1 MGRQVQLLCIMCN
14 NSQGGEEENIPNEA
28 KYERRAETNKP
39 DHVAERSRTNIFC
52 VQSSILN
59 HQNERAQKQKKNKQT
74 KQLGAFLCLSS
85 LESFLVCWMAL
96 YVEKHIPSSQNDI
109 MLDACALSNGST
121 PAIS

>member
-1 MGRQVQLLCIMCN
+1 MCN

-59 HQNERAQKQKKNKQT
+59 HQNERAQKQKKTNKQNN
-74 KQLGAFLCLSS
+74 
-85 LESFLVCWMAL
+85 LVHF
-96 YVEKHIPSSQNDI
+96 YVCPVWN
-109 MLDACALSNGST
+109 LF
-121 PAIS
+121 